1 MSRNTL
7 PLGRVLGIPLRLDY
21 SWFLIFAL
29 ITWSLAVSYY
39 PHEFPHWSGSLYWVI
54 GAITAIMLF
63 VSVLLHELGH
73 SVLAMRFKV
82 PVRKITLFI
91 FGGIAQLGSE
101 PPSAVAEFWI
111 AVAGPAVSL
120 ALAFVFEILQHVLTG
135 AEPLMALAKYLA
147 LINGMLFLF
156 NLVPGFPLDG
166 GRVLRAIV
174 WGATKNLR
182 RATFVAAN
190 VGRFIAFAFIFLG
203 LWQALSGNLL
213 NGIWIAFI
221 GWFLDSAAA
230 GQLHAQ
236 DAQDM
241 MAGYKV
247 AAAMNPQFVSIPSD
261 MTLSHLVDEHILG
274 SSQRCFAVTR
284 GDRLSGLLTL
294 HGLREIPRDQWATTT
309 AEEAMI
315 PFERL
320 KVVTPD
326 TELWTALEE
335 MQRDGFNQL
344 PVMIDDRVVGMLSR
358 EDTISFLQR
367 LREFAR

>member
-1 MSRNTL
+1 MSRSTL

-39 PHEFPHWSGSLYWVI
+39 PHEFPHWSGSLYWII

-91 FGGIAQLGSE
+91 FGGIALLGSE

-120 ALAFVFEILQHVLTG
+120 ALAFVFEVLQHMLTG

-221 GWFLDSAAA
+221 GWFLDNAAA

-236 DAQDM
+236 DAQDIM
-241 MAGYKV
+241 SGYKV
-247 AAAMNPQFVSIPSD
+247 AAAMNPHFVAIPSG

-274 SSQRCFAVTR
+274 SSRRCFAVTH
-284 GDRLSGLLTL
+284 GDRLAGLLTL

-315 PFERL
+315 PLEHL

-344 PVMIDDRVVGMLSR
+344 PVMIEDRVVGMLSR
-358 EDTISFLQR
+358 EDTISFLQT